1 MLHKSVFSSFFY
13 SEPEWNS
20 LRAIEPGQYPT
31 KHRILP
37 LRAITNMV
45 RVGFEEKSVLHT
57 VLIYTCLLLSQ
68 VFFSEAIRGQQQ
80 TSQTPKETM
89 TNFPHQ
95 LRSPNSNNRHW
106 NEAHNFKA
114 GGHNFEP
121 TTTRTSRPAFQRNS
135 NQEEISA
142 RNQFNNEREEIFT
155 NNERD
160 AGKPLQSS
168 NEYDQK
174 LRQPYFKNGVNDH
187 QKLIHAPPHSLR
199 DDQIDS
205 REFSDQNVNNYREG
219 PFQKAVRP
227 IHLFPDQYNLALEKH
242 LKEKNGKPQNVEYR
256 SHESTKP
263 SAREEASQEHSH
275 WYEGETS
282 RPSRERNNHQEPLSV
297 YQPSAKKQQAPRQS
311 YIDEIPQRPSKANIG
326 EVFKPDLPDIQIP
339 SLRVAELDEFLQE
352 NLRDTLEKNL
362 HKDYIPRERSPFN
375 SESQRSNKS
384 PYPQAQPSDASGK
397 NFRDHSQHDFDSPS
411 SRPLQRP
418 FLKAVND
425 RNHPSDVEGMRQRAP
440 QSEEDENPP
449 PFSNEKI
456 LITHRNIHPGRF
468 SNQQISDNNDNYRE
482 NLPLHRRP
490 PSDYSNEQNPS
501 SHRAIQNSGSS
512 FTEPSTEGQRIKH
525 HEKFNDLPKLP
536 LGLSNE
542 NSPTSHLAIQDPSE
556 RFHQLRELQ
565 FDLMNGNIPPA
576 LQAIHSSREG
586 FENLR
591 ELRTELS
598 HQNEPVSHKTNQ
610 NPSNSFIKPSTD
622 LRYPELSHR
631 SPETHLKYPN
641 ENDPVDSQELI
652 QRPRDSYA
660 RELPF
665 NPNSDLRQSPREFSK
680 QRGPSLHQKHNPLFT
695 DSDLAE
701 PHQQTGAP
709 RDFSPVKTNPQS
721 ERYYPSEDIDDM
733 HSRKQGNKPNGR
745 MGKRFQVSDD
755 QLQIQTPKTSQISSR
770 LPTEQQRKFLKEHS
784 TKRNSKGHALSPEE
798 NVRSVQL
805 EVYVDDQKAPRNRTT
820 SARTPSDNLIG
831 MGSETEPDSE
841 PSDEA
846 EQLENDDVFSE
857 EQHDGFLDMGAYTD
871 KKGSFGWYADFPVG
885 RGHDKVS
892 YSSS

>member
-1 MLHKSVFSSFFY
+1 
-13 SEPEWNS
+13 
-20 LRAIEPGQYPT
+20 
-31 KHRILP
+31 
-37 LRAITNMV
+37 
-45 RVGFEEKSVLHT
+45 
-57 VLIYTCLLLSQ
+57 
-68 VFFSEAIRGQQQ
+68 
-80 TSQTPKETM
+80 M

-95 LRSPNSNNRHW
+95 PRSPNSNNRNW
-106 NEAHNFKA
+106 NEAPNFKT
-114 GGHNFEP
+114 GSHNFEP
-121 TTTRTSRPAFQRNS
+121 SMTRTIRPAFQRNS
-135 NQEEISA
+135 NQEDTPV
-142 RNQFNNEREEIFT
+142 RNLFNNEREEIFG
-155 NNERD
+155 NSERD
-160 AGKPLQSS
+160 ARKPLQRS

-174 LRQPYFKNGVNDH
+174 LQQPYFKNGANDH
-187 QKLIHAPPHSLR
+187 HNLNNKRSPH
-199 DDQIDS
+199 DQIDS
-205 REFSDQNVNNYREG
+205 REFSDPNVNYREE
-219 PFQKAVRP
+219 PFKKALKP
-227 IHLFPDQYNLALEKH
+227 IHLFPDQYNLAVEKH
-242 LKEKNGKPQNVEYR
+242 LKEKQGRHQNVEYQ
-256 SHESTKP
+256 SDESTKP

-282 RPSRERNNHQEPLSV
+282 RPSGARNIHQQPISV
-297 YQPSAKKQQAPRQS
+297 YQHSAEKHQTPRQS
-311 YIDEIPQRPSKANIG
+311 YTDEIPQRQSKANIG
-326 EVFKPDLPDIQIP
+326 EIFKPDLPDIKIP

-352 NLRDTLEKNL
+352 NLRDTLEKNI

-384 PYPQAQPSDASGK
+384 PYPQSQPHDASNK
-397 NFRDHSQHDFDSPS
+397 NFRDHSQHGFNSPP
-411 SRPLQRP
+411 SRPLLRP
-418 FLKAVND
+418 FLKSVND
-425 RNHPSDVEGMRQRAP
+425 RNHPSDIEGMRQRVP

-456 LITHRNIHPGRF
+456 LVTHRNVHPERF
-468 SNQQISDNNDNYRE
+468 SNQQVNDNNDNYRE
-482 NLPLHRRP
+482 NHPLHRRL

-501 SHRAIQNSGSS
+501 SHRAVQNSGSS
-512 FTEPSTEGQRIKH
+512 FTEPSAEGQRIKH
-525 HEKFNDLPKLP
+525 HEKFNSLPELP

-542 NSPTSHLAIQDPSE
+542 NSPTSHLTIQDPSE

-576 LQAIHSSREG
+576 LQTIHSSRER

-598 HQNEPVSHKTNQ
+598 HQNEPVSHRTNQ
-610 NPSNSFIKPSTD
+610 NPSNSFIKPSKD
-622 LRYPELSHR
+622 LKYPELSHR
-631 SPETHLKYPN
+631 SPEAYLKYPN

-665 NPNSDLRQSPREFSK
+665 NPNSDLQQSPPEFSK
-680 QRGPSLHQKHNPLFT
+680 QRGPSLHQKRNPLFT
-695 DSDLAE
+695 DSDLVE
-701 PHQQTGAP
+701 PHQQQGAP
-709 RDFSPVKTNPQS
+709 HDFSPVKTNPLP
-721 ERYYPSEDIDDM
+721 ERYYPSEDFDDVP
-733 HSRKQGNKPNGR
+733 SRKQVNKPNGR
-745 MGKRFQVSDD
+745 MEKRFQVSGN

-784 TKRNSKGHALSPEE
+784 TKRNNKGHALSSEE

-805 EVYVDDQKAPRNRTT
+805 ERYVDDQKVPRNRTT

-831 MGSETEPDSE
+831 MGSETEPDAE

-846 EQLENDDVFSE
+846 EQLEKDDDVFSE